1 LLLEAAMKYLGLVVA
16 GTLVAAAGLANAAFA
31 ASGSLGPATHGMTH
45 VNQPPG
51 SLAPRI
57 IHPRS
62 TQISPHIGL
71 PGISGFGSAPI
82 SPHIGLPGFSGF
94 PQPSDHQFR
103 HRFHHGGHGSDV
115 AFWGYGGDYD
125 SDGYAD
131 TIPMA
136 DEFGFFSEGGRVTM
150 NGDKPV
156 YHYDRSYPYDW
167 YGGPRATAA
176 AAPTGLHC
184 QVQSV
189 WDEEGRS
196 QVPVR
201 VCRPN

>member
-1 LLLEAAMKYLGLVVA
+1 MRYPGLVIA

-31 ASGSLGPATHGMTH
+31 ASGSLGPAPRGFHH
-45 VNQPPG
+45 VSAQPAG

-57 IHPRS
+57 IQRRS

-71 PGISGFGSAPI
+71 PGMSGFGSPQI

-94 PQPSDHQFR
+94 PQPSGDRFR
-103 HRFHHGGHGSDV
+103 HRFHRHGHDSDF
-115 AFWGYGGDYD
+115 AYWGYGGDYD

-131 TIPMA
+131 TIPTP
-136 DEFGFFSEGGRVTM
+136 DQFGYFATGGHVTM
-150 NGDKPV
+150 RGDTPV

-167 YGGPRATAA
+167 YGGTPGASGAPAA
-176 AAPTGLHC
+176 SGLHC
-184 QVQSV
+184 RVDTV
-189 WDEEGRS
+189 RDEAAGT

-201 VCRPN
+201 VCGPY